1 MAASLLAVTG
11 CMTGPRPTLVD
22 RPVVDDP
29 AIAAVLERLDRAD
42 GARFTARYLI
52 VTKYGGAT
60 TMAVVTQDGDR
71 RSTTV
76 GTVRFLVDADG
87 SRTCD
92 TVTGT
97 CRTGIDDTAVSDVQV
112 THQFWY
118 RSMANRLRIDA
129 DRNIASA
136 TPSTYDVAGRSATCV
151 AVPVVGGQKSY
162 CAFDSGVLAG
172 YDGADLTI
180 DVTEYS
186 DIPDQSLFAAS
197 GT

>member
-1 MAASLLAVTG
+1 MLVMAIAATG

-22 RPVVDDP
+22 RPVDDDP
-29 AIAAVLERLDRAD
+29 AVAAVLERLDRAE
-42 GARFTARYLI
+42 GATFTATYLI

-60 TMAVVTQDGDR
+60 TRAVVTQDGER

-76 GTVRFLVDADG
+76 GTVRFIIDEVG

-97 CRTGIDDTAVSDVQV
+97 CSTGIDDAATSDVQV

-118 RSMANRLRIDA
+118 RAMANRLRTDA
-129 DRNIASA
+129 ERNIAPA
-136 TPSTYDVAGRSATCV
+136 TQSTYEVAGRTATCV

-186 DIPDQSLFAAS
+186 DVSDQTLFAAS
-197 GT
+197 DA

>member
-1 MAASLLAVTG
+1 MLIAATG

-22 RPVVDDP
+22 RPAVDDP
-29 AIAAVLERLDRAD
+29 AIAAVLERLDRAE
-42 GARFTARYLI
+42 AATFTATYLI

-60 TMAVVTQDGDR
+60 TRAVVTQDGER

-76 GTVRFLVDADG
+76 GTVRFIIDEVG

-97 CRTGIDDTAVSDVQV
+97 CSTGIDDAATSDVQV

-118 RSMANRLRIDA
+118 RAMANRLRTDA
-129 DRNIASA
+129 ERNIAPA
-136 TPSTYDVAGRSATCV
+136 TQSTYEVAGRTATCV

-186 DIPDQSLFAAS
+186 DESDQALFAAS
-197 GT
+197 GA

>member
-1 MAASLLAVTG
+1 MLALVALSG
-11 CMTGPRPTLVD
+11 CMTGPRPTLID
-22 RPVVDDP
+22 RPRIDDP

-42 GARFTARYLI
+42 GARFTASYLI

-60 TMAVVTQDGDR
+60 TMARVTQDGDR

-76 GTVRFLVDADG
+76 GTVRFIVDAVG

-97 CRTGIDDTAVSDVQV
+97 CEDGINDAATSDVQV

-118 RSMANRLRIDA
+118 RAMANRLRTDA
-129 DRNIASA
+129 ERNITPAS
-136 TPSTYDVAGRSATCV
+136 PSTYEVAGRTATCV

-162 CAFDSGVLAG
+162 CAFDTGVLAG

-186 DIPDQSLFAAS
+186 DEADPSLFAAS
-197 GT
+197 GA